1 MSDDEASRPE
11 EVTLA
16 IDERRLCRLE
26 MVSPEDMNDVEI
38 ARMSQ
43 LLQYIGITLKVEN
56 LDRPPEDILE
66 DADARIQVHRGNGD
80 ADALDTGT

>member
-1 MSDDEASRPE
+1 
-11 EVTLA
+11 
-16 IDERRLCRLE
+16 
-26 MVSPEDMNDVEI
+26 MNDVEI